1 MSDNPDL
8 EDLTV
13 LLQAAVKGDS
23 DAQNGAVM
31 RVYEELHGI
40 AQQIMRHEPNQTLQP
55 TVLVNEA
62 FLRLFGN
69 AELDQTP
76 DRAYFFAAAAQAM
89 RRILV
94 EAARR
99 RKTQKRGGDRSREM
113 FNDQF
118 GGMEFDSD
126 GILDLNQALIEL
138 EQIHPRQAQIVQ
150 MRWFAQYTVA
160 QVAQCLGISDSTVE
174 QDWRV
179 ARAFLKSRL
188 GS

>member
-1 MSDNPDL
+1 MSDNTGP
-8 EDLTV
+8 EELTV

-23 DAQNGAVM
+23 EAQNGAVM
-31 RVYEELHGI
+31 RVYDELHRL
-40 AQQIMRHEPNQTLQP
+40 AQQMMRHEPNQTLQP

-69 AELDQTP
+69 AELEQAP
-76 DRAYFFAAAAQAM
+76 DRAYFFAAAARAM

-99 RKTQKRGGDRSREM
+99 RKTQKRGGDRSREI
-113 FNDQF
+113 FEDQF
-118 GGMEFDSD
+118 GGAEFDPD
-126 GILDLNQALIEL
+126 GILDLDQALIEL
-138 EQIHPRQAQIVQ
+138 EEIHPRQAQIVQ

-160 QVAQCLGISDSTVE
+160 QVAECLGVSESTVE

-179 ARAFLKSRL
+179 ARAFLKHRL